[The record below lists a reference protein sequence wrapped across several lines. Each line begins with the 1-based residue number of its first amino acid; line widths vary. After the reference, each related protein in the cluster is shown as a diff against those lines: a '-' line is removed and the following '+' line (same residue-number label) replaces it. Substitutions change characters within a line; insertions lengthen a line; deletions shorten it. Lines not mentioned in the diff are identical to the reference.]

1 MTNNQENN
9 DNDNYVMADEPLA
22 PPISR
27 SRFPWWLI
35 LLPLILVSG
44 AGISFLLNNNK
55 TQLADKE
62 STVPLP
68 NGKNGTGGSE
78 TVSLPNGKN
87 VTGGSGTASLPNGK
101 NGTKPKT
108 ESIEVTEIVHF
119 GYKETEVLAADTPKL
134 ASFWF
139 QLQDTTGTLTIEGH
153 ADNIGSD
160 KYNYNLAKKRA
171 EQVASKLR
179 ELGLDEQYQVK
190 IQSWGET
197 KPTGDNNTEEGRA
210 LNRRVALSFSN
221 KSNSQSG
228 I

>member
-35 LLPLILVSG
+35 LLPLLLVSG

-55 TQLADKE
+55 TQLVDKE
-62 STVPLP
+62 STVSLP

-78 TVSLPNGKN
+78 TV
-87 VTGGSGTASLPNGK
+87 SLPNGK

-134 ASFWF
+134 ASFWS

>member
-35 LLPLILVSG
+35 LLPLLLVSG

-62 STVPLP
+62 STV
-68 NGKNGTGGSE
+68 
-78 TVSLPNGKN
+78 
-87 VTGGSGTASLPNGK
+87 SLPNGK

-134 ASFWF
+134 ASFWS
-139 QLQDTTGTLTIEGH
+139 QLQDTTGALTIEGH

-210 LNRRVALSFSN
+210 FNRRVSLSFSN